1 MRVRYAKHGRRG
13 HRGGGHRRRGFA
25 MILAIT
31 LLGLVAATLAMLAT
45 HFAGEATRTRTQAA
59 EAQGRQI
66 LTAGAM
72 IARENGELLAAGKP
86 VNVQLPQSLA
96 QGGAK
101 LIVTGKPDAVQ
112 LEAEVAGHRTSEVLK
127 MSRQGAGWKI
137 VGVEVQA
144 Q

>member
-13 HRGGGHRRRGFA
+13 HSGGGHRRGGFA

-66 LTAGAM
+66 LSAGAI

-86 VNVQLPQSLA
+86 VNVQLPPALA

-127 MSRQGAGWKI
+127 LSRQGAGWKI